1 MTDEHLW
8 PVIPP
13 NYIDEFILLFSNKHK
28 QKENSCFLKGCFKA
42 ELTQLGDGLEWEERM
57 HIKLLPPHVCF
68 SSCWSHMYA
77 IN

>member
-13 NYIDEFILLFSNKHK
+13 NYIDEFILLFSSK

-68 SSCWSHMYA
+68 SSC
-77 IN
+77 

>member
-8 PVIPP
+8 PGIQRSSIPP

-28 QKENSCFLKGCFKA
+28 QKENSCFLKCCFKA

-68 SSCWSHMYA
+68 SSC
-77 IN
+77 